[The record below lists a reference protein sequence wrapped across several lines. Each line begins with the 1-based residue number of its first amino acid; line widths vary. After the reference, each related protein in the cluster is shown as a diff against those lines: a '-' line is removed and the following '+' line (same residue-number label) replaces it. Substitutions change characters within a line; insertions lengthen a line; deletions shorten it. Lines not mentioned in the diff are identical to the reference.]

1 MANIGRT
8 FNNTIH
14 ENLRNSNACGFLSIN
29 FMQLATVEKLPLLYS
44 Y

>member
-14 ENLRNSNACGFLSIN
+14 ENMRGSNSRGFLSMN
-29 FMQLATVEKLPLLYS
+29 FMQLSTVEKLPLLYS